1 MANIQTYPLRKVQIV
16 DAATAAAL
24 TTAINS
30 ATKAIA
36 ANIIGITDVT
46 GAPSGTQTV
55 YPNTIDIQYGG
66 TFINKA
72 TNDLYSAMI
81 IYVEQTQL

>member
-1 MANIQTYPLRKVQIV
+1 MANIQTYPLRKAQIV

-30 ATKAIA
+30 ATNAIA
-36 ANIIGITDVT
+36 ANIIGITDVA

-55 YPNTIDIQYGG
+55 YPNTIDIQYASP
-66 TFINKA
+66 FINKA
-72 TNDLYSAMI
+72 ANDVYSAMI
-81 IYVEQTQL
+81 TYVEQTQL